1 MWLIIVDAHLKW
13 PIVIPTK
20 DTTGDNTTEMLLDT
34 FATHGLCEKHHEYN
48 FTYTQTVSLL
58 TLSFKKT

>member
-34 FATHGLCEKHHEYN
+34 FATHGLCEKHHEYKFAN
-48 FTYTQTVSLL
+48 FVL
-58 TLSFKKT
+58 